1 MNLEKFTSLLAG
13 IIIPRENDKA
23 LSGSDVE
30 FYKFMKK
37 YKKLSLLENYK
48 KNIEISYKKQTGDSL
63 YKKNHIEIANYI
75 VKTKRK
81 NYRLINEISVL
92 LCECYYSNIEA
103 LKKINLPTN
112 PPFPDG
118 NIIQNIDLSILEDV
132 YNRGK
137 KYRDI

>member
-1 MNLEKFTSLLAG
+1 MNLEKFTLLLAG
-13 IIIPRENDKA
+13 IIIPRDDNA

-37 YKKLSLLENYK
+37 YEKLYLLENYK
-48 KNIEISYKKQTGDSL
+48 KNIEISFEQLTGDSL
-63 YKKNHIEIANYI
+63 YKKNHTVITDYI
-75 VKTKRK
+75 IKTKRK
-81 NYRLINEISVL
+81 NFRLLNEISVL

-103 LKKINLPTN
+103 LKNINLPIN
-112 PPFPDG
+112 PPFPEG